1 MIDGSFRENT
11 GKTRLTETSRSETH
25 ACLFLSPESFV
36 SIHKQYVLEESC
48 DVVLY
53 YSDVFLLK
61 KKRNSH
67 TDKQEER

>member
-36 SIHKQYVLEESC
+36 SIHKQYVLEESFC
-48 DVVLY
+48 DVCLLC
-53 YSDVFLLK
+53 FLLK

>member
-25 ACLFLSPESFV
+25 ARLFLSPESFV

-48 DVVLY
+48 DVLY

-61 KKRNSH
+61 KKEKLTHRQ
-67 TDKQEER
+67 TEER